1 MAEIHCFDID
11 IAKHY
16 GVNSAI
22 ILQNIWHWIKKNEAN
37 ETNFHGGHY
46 WTYNSTKAFK
56 VLFPYLSEK
65 QIETALKKLRDNGI
79 LIVGNYNENKYDR
92 TLWYAISEKGK
103 SILQSGEMETTSK
116 GNGFDSEG
124 KPIPYINAFVN
135 GNVNTFVN
143 KRNNKEK
150 NHRIENPTSGEK
162 QISNVSSDNKNKKL
176 NKPNYDEILKDID
189 NEELKELY
197 YEYIQ
202 MRKFIKSPMTDNA
215 LKRLINRVNS
225 LADDIEQKKQLL
237 ENAIINNWKSVYP
250 PKDSNKANSNNQYQ
264 EPQKKKWNLKGVTR
278 L

>member
-1 MAEIHCFDID
+1 MAEIHYFDID

-37 ETNFHGGHY
+37 GTNFHDGHY

-56 VLFPYLSEK
+56 ELFPYLSEK
-65 QIETALKKLRDNGI
+65 QIETALKKLRDMGI

-124 KPIPYINAFVN
+124 KPIPDNKPDEKTPDNKPYKYIVDYLNEKAGTSYRPTSKNTQKHINARLTDGFAVDDFITVIDKQCAKWIGTEFEQYLRPDTLF
-135 GNVNTFVN
+135 GNKFEGYLNSKVTN
-143 KRNNKEK
+143 K
-150 NHRIENPTSGEK
+150 S
-162 QISNVSSDNKNKKL
+162 
-176 NKPNYDEILKDID
+176 
-189 NEELKELY
+189 
-197 YEYIQ
+197 
-202 MRKFIKSPMTDNA
+202 
-215 LKRLINRVNS
+215 
-225 LADDIEQKKQLL
+225 
-237 ENAIINNWKSVYP
+237 
-250 PKDSNKANSNNQYQ
+250 NSNNQYQ
-264 EPQKKKWNLKGVTR
+264 EPPKKKWNLKGVTR